1 MNRLLNVV
9 NSSVGLCAFISIL
22 ELRTNYMYVH
32 INKMLLIMTGLM
44 FSDSIDRINWPVVT
58 KLTVCLYNKIY
69 AKIDDYPGRIALIQ
83 V

>member
-1 MNRLLNVV
+1 
-9 NSSVGLCAFISIL
+9 
-22 ELRTNYMYVH
+22 MYVH

-69 AKIDDYPGRIALIQ
+69 VKIYDYPGRIALIQ